1 MYRNGEGVAQNYSQA
16 IKWYTRAAKQ
26 GYIRAQ
32 YNLGLM
38 YENGEGVVRNMH
50 VAIEWYKKL
59 LIREMIRAKHK
70 LEELANF

>member
-16 IKWYTRAAKQ
+16 LKWYTRAAKQ

-50 VAIEWYKKL
+50 VATEWYKKAANQGDDT
-59 LIREMIRAKHK
+59 AKHK